1 MKVFKRIKKVM
12 VATLIAA
19 MTLGAVTGCSSSS
32 NGSSN
37 GGGDSKTLN
46 FGCTNFSD
54 SLDPSSIVNAA
65 WCVSRYGIGECLYRF
80 DQQMQP
86 QPYLADS
93 VKSNDDNTEWTF
105 HIRDG
110 VKFSNGKELTP
121 SAVKKSI
128 EYTFKQ
134 EEDGKGTAHPSQFLK
149 YESIEADDESG
160 NLTIKTSQ
168 AYADLSAV
176 LANPLFVIVDVDADT
191 DMADQPIGT
200 GPYAVVK
207 KNEGTS
213 IEMEANKEYWNGDVP
228 YEKLNIIF
236 IKDATSKYMAL
247 ENGDVDVIENVSN
260 ISDLENVKKSDKYNV
275 SEVVGGRTGFAYI
288 NQDKDRALANDD
300 LRKAVLMSVDD
311 ETLCNT
317 TVGGMYEAGISVLP
331 SSLDYGYDKL
341 KDATP
346 YDVEKAK
353 KILDDA
359 GIVDSD
365 GDGYREFDGDGKN
378 IELSFLTYDSRCLK
392 EFSEGTAANI
402 EKIGI
407 KVNVQ
412 ETDGDTEW
420 NKLTAG
426 EYDLLS
432 NNWLTVQ
439 VGDPI
444 GYMENWYSK
453 SKANYC
459 SYKNEKY
466 DKLYEELLVETD
478 QDKIK
483 ELVQEMQQ
491 ILVDDGA
498 ALIHGYY
505 KGNICST
512 KAVEGAN
519 VYTADYYWIST
530 AIKPAE

>member
-1 MKVFKRIKKVM
+1 
-12 VATLIAA
+12 
-19 MTLGAVTGCSSSS
+19 
-32 NGSSN
+32 
-37 GGGDSKTLN
+37 
-46 FGCTNFSD
+46 
-54 SLDPSSIVNAA
+54 
-65 WCVSRYGIGECLYRF
+65 
-80 DQQMQP
+80 
-86 QPYLADS
+86 
-93 VKSNDDNTEWTF
+93 
-105 HIRDG
+105 
-110 VKFSNGKELTP
+110 
-121 SAVKKSI
+121 
-128 EYTFKQ
+128 
-134 EEDGKGTAHPSQFLK
+134 
-149 YESIEADDESG
+149 
-160 NLTIKTSQ
+160 
-168 AYADLSAV
+168 
-176 LANPLFVIVDVDADT
+176 
-191 DMADQPIGT
+191 MADQPIGT

-213 IEMEANKEYWNGDVP
+213 IEMEANEHYWNGDVP
-228 YEKLNIIF
+228 YEKLNVIF

-392 EFSEGTAANI
+392 EFSEGSAANI

-412 ETDGDTEW
+412 ETDADTEW

-512 KAVEGAN
+512 KSVEGAN

>member
-1 MKVFKRIKKVM
+1 MERLEGMISDIVFKNEENGYTIAHLANSMDDIVIVGCM
-12 VATLIAA
+12 PTLSVGESIEVEGKWVNHK
-19 MTLGAVTGCSSSS
+19 TYGTQFEV
-32 NGSSN
+32 
-37 GGGDSKTLN
+37 SK
-46 FGCTNFSD
+46 FMPVI
-54 SLDPSSIVNAA
+54 PSSLEGIYAYL
-65 WCVSRYGIGECLYRF
+65 SSGMIHGIGEKMAKRIVDKFGVNTLDIIQNNPERLEEVEGIGGKKLK
-80 DQQMQP
+80 QI
-86 QPYLADS
+86 
-93 VKSNDDNTEWTF
+93 VKSYEEN
-105 HIRDG
+105 R
-110 VKFSNGKELTP
+110 ELRNIIIELSPYGITP
-121 SAVKKSI
+121 NYCLKIYKKYKDKSI
-128 EYTFKQ
+128 EVINKNPYRLAEDIRGIGFK
-134 EEDGKGTAHPSQFLK
+134 
-149 YESIEADDESG
+149 IADE
-160 NLTIKTSQ
+160 I
-168 AYADLSAV
+168 
-176 LANPLFVIVDVDADT
+176 
-191 DMADQPIGT
+191 
-200 GPYAVVK
+200 
-207 KNEGTS
+207 
-213 IEMEANKEYWNGDVP
+213 ANKIG
-228 YEKLNIIF
+228 I
-236 IKDATSKYMAL
+236 
-247 ENGDVDVIENVSN
+247 
-260 ISDLENVKKSDKYNV
+260 DKY
-275 SEVVGGRTGFAYI
+275 SDDRICQGILYAL
-288 NQDKDRALANDD
+288 NQSLG
-300 LRKAVLMSVDD
+300 SGH
-311 ETLCNT
+311 T
-317 TVGGMYEAGISVLP
+317 YLP
-331 SSLDYGYDKL
+331 KPILIQ
-341 KDATP
+341 
-346 YDVEKAK
+346 EAK

-412 ETDGDTEW
+412 ETDADTEW

-432 NNWLTVQ
+432 TNWLTVQ